1 MAPRRQ
7 RSAAAAHG
15 VHRSVRPGDYVD
27 PAGARGGA
35 GAGECGG
42 AGRTR
47 GARTRSRGGA
57 TTGGHGARCGGED
70 PDGQQ
75 GSVQTMIGGTRAGD
89 RQESFMSLP
98 HLRWSISALWI
109 SLALLMFT
117 LAGNFS
123 VRSWL
128 YVIATTLV

>member
-1 MAPRRQ
+1 
-7 RSAAAAHG
+7 
-15 VHRSVRPGDYVD
+15 
-27 PAGARGGA
+27 
-35 GAGECGG
+35 
-42 AGRTR
+42 
-47 GARTRSRGGA
+47 
-57 TTGGHGARCGGED
+57 
-70 PDGQQ
+70 
-75 GSVQTMIGGTRAGD
+75 MIGGTRAGD

-128 YVIATTLV
+128 YVIATTLVPPMVLLRLWSDGPPQTVAQVLRATEDRR